1 MPRKKSETNRSHS
14 PLAPKAFAFG
24 AFFVPARKHRPVSP
38 SPVQPIRSASRAGI
52 EAPGLLSSKS
62 DGECALS
69 LTYRPQ
75 LPEAN
80 PSTPHFPQKS
90 GGLLRKTLR
99 FSPES
104 PPIFLKIPRFPKEY
118 GELFD
123 LGRLQNAESRTKKIY
138 FGLATCEKLLT
149 FVVR

>member
-1 MPRKKSETNRSHS
+1 MKRTDRIPLSPRRPSLSGRFLYPPASTARFRLRPCSPCAALIGPASPPRDFFPRRAMANALYPRLIALNSPRRIHPRHTSHKKWRTFEETLH
-14 PLAPKAFAFG
+14 
-24 AFFVPARKHRPVSP
+24 
-38 SPVQPIRSASRAGI
+38 
-52 EAPGLLSSKS
+52 
-62 DGECALS
+62 
-69 LTYRPQ
+69 
-75 LPEAN
+75 
-80 PSTPHFPQKS
+80 
-90 GGLLRKTLR
+90 

-104 PPIFLKIPRFPKEY
+104 PPIFLNIPRFPKEY

>member
-1 MPRKKSETNRSHS
+1 MKRTDRIPLSPRRPSLSGRFLYS
-14 PLAPKAFAFG
+14 PTST
-24 AFFVPARKHRPVSP
+24 ARFRLRPCSPCAALIGPVSRP
-38 SPVQPIRSASRAGI
+38 RDFFPRSAMAN
-52 EAPGLLSSKS
+52 
-62 DGECALS
+62 ALYPRLIALNS
-69 LTYRPQ
+69 PRRIHPRHTSHKKV
-75 LPEAN
+75 E
-80 PSTPHFPQKS
+80 
-90 GGLLRKTLR
+90 GLLRKTLR